1 MRFAPERAFGPIA
14 RPVQRYLRPEDMTTV
29 RPHAE
34 PFHAGDGRLGV
45 LLLHG
50 FTGSPRSMR
59 PWAESLAA
67 DGFRVALPRQPG
79 HGTTWQDLNSTRWDD
94 WYRTAEAEFTTLAST
109 CDRVFVA
116 ALSVG
121 SALAVRLAE
130 QYGEEVAGLSL
141 VNPIVTQQDSRLS
154 LLRVLRRLVPSVPGV
169 ANDIAKPGQDEG
181 AYARLPLKALHSL
194 VSAAPQLQADL
205 PKITSPLLIFKSNID
220 HTVGTSSVPLILS
233 SVSSSDVT
241 VVTLERSYHVATLDY
256 DAEEIFTSTSAFFR
270 RLGEDHHAA
279 P

>member
-1 MRFAPERAFGPIA
+1 MSS
-14 RPVQRYLRPEDMTTV
+14 V

-34 PFHAGDGRLGV
+34 PFYSGDAALGV

-59 PWAESLAA
+59 PWAEYLAA
-67 DGFRVALPRQPG
+67 DGFRVALPRLPG
-79 HGTTWQDLNSTRWDD
+79 HGTTWQELNTTGWQD
-94 WYRTAEAEFTTLAST
+94 WYGATEAEFEILTAE

-130 QYGEEVAGLSL
+130 KYGEEVAGLSL
-141 VNPIVTQQDSRLS
+141 VNPIITQKDSRLS
-154 LLRVLRRLVPSVPGV
+154 VLRVLRKILPSVPGV

-181 AYARLPLKALHSL
+181 AYPRLPLNAVHSL
-194 VSAAPQLQADL
+194 VSIGPEIQADL
-205 PKITSPLLIFKSNID
+205 PKVTSPLLIFKSSVD

-233 SVSSSDVT
+233 AVSSTDVT
-241 VVTLERSYHVATLDY
+241 LVKLERSYHVATLDY
-256 DAEEIFTSTSAFFR
+256 DAEEIFKTTSDFFR
-270 RLGEDHHAA
+270 RLGKD
-279 P
+279 